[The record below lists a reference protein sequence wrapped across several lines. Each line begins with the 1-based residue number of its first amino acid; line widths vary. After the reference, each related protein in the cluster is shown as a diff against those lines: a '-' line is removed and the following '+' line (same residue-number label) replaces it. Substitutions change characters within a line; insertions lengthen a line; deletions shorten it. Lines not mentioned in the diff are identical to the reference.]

1 MKIAKA
7 TFVTSILALCSA
19 GCIASTTPP
28 KQPVK
33 YTTPLKAQ
41 VFTTAKDT
49 ALLLSRTSDVFFEN
63 FGQPLE
69 TQVYVFVDPSRTFQ
83 TMTGI
88 GGALTDASAEVF
100 AKLPEKVQK
109 ELLTAYYDPE
119 KGIAYKFAR
128 TNIASCDFSS
138 DSYGYVA
145 ENDSLL
151 TSFNISHDLKFRI
164 PLIKQAIAAAGGN
177 LPLFVSPWS
186 PPAWMKDNHNV
197 LRGGKLQKKCD
208 QIWANHYVKFIKAY
222 QALGI
227 PVWGLSVQN
236 EPMAN
241 QSWESCIYTADEER
255 DFIKNYLG
263 PTLHKNGLGDKKLI
277 AWDHNRDLIY
287 QRASILLGDPD
298 AAKYIWGI
306 GFHWY
311 ETWTGSGMQ
320 FENLKRVKEAFPS
333 KNLIFTEG
341 CVEKFSMERITD
353 WSLGEKYGYSML
365 NDFNCGTVA
374 WTDWN
379 ILLDEKGGP
388 NHVGNFCF
396 APVHANTQNGKLIY
410 TNSYYYIGHF
420 SKFIQPGAKRISC
433 SSNRDKLQST
443 AFINPDGKIVV
454 VVLNLSNEKL
464 PFKLSISSKAA
475 PIVSLPHSIIT
486 VIL

>member
-1 MKIAKA
+1 MNLVKTSFVLFLIAFWSSSETSA
-7 TFVTSILALCSA
+7 TNFPAKTRN
-19 GCIASTTPP
+19 
-28 KQPVK
+28 PVK
-33 YTTPLKAQ
+33 AEI
-41 VFTTAKDT
+41 FTTAKDT
-49 ALLLSRTSDVFFEN
+49 QLRLTKTSDALFEN

-69 TQVYVFVDPSRTFQ
+69 TQVCVFVDPNHSFQ
-83 TMTGI
+83 TFIGI

-100 AKLPEKVQK
+100 AKLPEASQK
-109 ELLTAYYDPE
+109 ELLTAYYDNRN
-119 KGIAYKFAR
+119 GIGYKLAR

-138 DSYGYVA
+138 DSYGYVS
-145 ENDSLL
+145 ENDTSL
-151 TSFNISHDLKFRI
+151 TSFSLDHDQKFRI
-164 PLIKQAIAAAGGN
+164 PLIKKAIEAAGGK
-177 LPLFVSPWS
+177 LSLFASPWS
-186 PPAWMKDNHNV
+186 PPAWMKDTHN
-197 LRGGKLQKKCD
+197 LIHGGKLLRQCD
-208 QIWANHYVKFIKAY
+208 QCWANHYVKFIKGY
-222 QALGI
+222 EALGI
-227 PVWGLSVQN
+227 PLWGLSVQN

-241 QSWESCIYTADEER
+241 QVWESCIYTATEER
-255 DFIKNYLG
+255 DFIKNFLG
-263 PTLHKNGLGDKKLI
+263 PTLHKNGLGTKKLI

-287 QRASILLGDPD
+287 QRASTLLEDPN

-311 ETWTGSGMQ
+311 ETWTGSEMQ
-320 FENLKRVKEAFPS
+320 FENLKRVKEAFPD

-341 CVEKFSMERITD
+341 CVEKFNLDRVND
-353 WSLGEKYGYSML
+353 WSLGEKYGHSMV

-396 APVHANTQNGKLIY
+396 APVHADTQTGKLIY

-433 SSNRDKLQST
+433 STNRDKLQAT

-454 VVLNLSNEKL
+454 VVLNTSEDKL
-464 PFKLSISSKAA
+464 PFNLSISGKAA

-486 VIL
+486 MII